1 VEPLVP
7 FLSEP
12 SDREQFVPPAWLPA
26 LLTALLVIP
35 CGSIAVL
42 FMLQI
47 EVIHD
52 PLSRRL
58 IASAAAC
65 LVPIVLFLLR
75 VVEDTIA
82 GGRRVSPPWFWL
94 VWLLATVA
102 LVAVPIAARLGLG
115 TRPAASGVAR
125 GVRDLRV
132 PPGSDL
138 IVAVAAGIGVAVLFA
153 SAGLI
158 VARMGTAATVL
169 AAVVAVGIGFATV
182 PITFVGLALTY
193 DVVVGPG
200 DDPLADTAQTLS
212 IVWFVAAPM
221 AGLLTGLSAAWSRRP
236 R

>member
-1 VEPLVP
+1 MPEPPDRGQVLV
-7 FLSEP
+7 S
-12 SDREQFVPPAWLPA
+12 AWLSP

-47 EVIHD
+47 EVLSD
-52 PLSRRL
+52 PSTRRL

-65 LVPIVLFLLR
+65 LAPVGLFLLR
-75 VVEDTIA
+75 VIEDTIA
-82 GGRRVSPPWFWL
+82 GGRRFGPPWFGP
-94 VWLLATVA
+94 VWLLAAVA

-115 TRPAASGVAR
+115 TRPSTSGVTR

-153 SAGLI
+153 IAGLI
-158 VARMGTAATVL
+158 VTRMGTTATVL
-169 AAVVAVGIGFATV
+169 AAVVAAGIGFATV

-221 AGLLTGLSAAWSRRP
+221 AGLLTGLSANRSRRSS
-236 R
+236 